1 MRLSVIL
8 QEQRNKSVM
17 RRRGEISWKIA
28 SKNLD
33 RNKEKIE
40 IVLIQLAKFTSD
52 NFEQIFLWKNI
63 SMTTPVRQIVSF
75 PPLNFSFEL
84 EVNKI
89 NRIDRRKSIRFRNF
103 ADG

>member
-33 RNKEKIE
+33 KNKEKIE

-52 NFEQIFLWKNI
+52 NFEQILLLKKYLDDNAC
-63 SMTTPVRQIVSF
+63 TT
-75 PPLNFSFEL
+75 
-84 EVNKI
+84 
-89 NRIDRRKSIRFRNF
+89 NRFVHP
-103 ADG
+103 

>member
-33 RNKEKIE
+33 RNKEKY

-52 NFEQIFLWKNI
+52 NFEQILLLKKYLDDNAC
-63 SMTTPVRQIVSF
+63 TT
-75 PPLNFSFEL
+75 
-84 EVNKI
+84 
-89 NRIDRRKSIRFRNF
+89 DRFVHP
-103 ADG
+103 